1 MLIIDDAN
9 KGRLENGLLREAHR
23 QEIADT
29 VALKTAAEV
38 KDWDN
43 SPTNPMRQWGRAML
57 TADFE
62 KKLAPILPSFIKCF
76 DDPRGEGLRHMY
88 VVAPDLMEHLL
99 AYPNPHMPEH
109 SICYEY
115 TEDVPDMS
123 VTHIDRK
130 DVPDA
135 KWISPSEGFQ
145 FDTSDAPLAGMK
157 RVRMMGGVALKGWRQ
172 VLLQLIGY
180 GAITVA
186 DAERI
191 FGADNRKE
199 WGHKSGKIHAP
210 TIW

>member
-1 MLIIDDAN
+1 MLIKDSMNIP
-9 KGRLENGLLREAHR
+9 RLEKGIRREAHR

-29 VALKTAAEV
+29 VALKTRAEV
-38 KDWDN
+38 TDFEN
-43 SPTNPMRQWGRAML
+43 SPTNPMRQWGKAMM

-62 KKLAPILPSFIKCF
+62 RKLAPILPPFIKF
-76 DDPRGEGLRHMY
+76 FEDPRGEGLRHMY

-109 SICYEY
+109 SVLYTY

-135 KWISPSEGFQ
+135 KWISPEEGYE
-145 FDTSDAPLAGMK
+145 FDTSAAPLAGMK
-157 RVRMMGGVALKGWRQ
+157 RVTMAGGVALKGWRQ

-180 GAITVA
+180 GAISVA
-186 DAERI
+186 DAERV

-199 WGHKSGKIHAP
+199 WGHKTGKIYAP
-210 TIW
+210 TVW